1 MRRVIRTRGRRRS
14 TCHHEA
20 GHALARWWLGF
31 DTDSAA
37 VLSGEEVKAGVGL
50 VDHRGTMRYDLEGMV
65 CGHGIHLPFARQIV
79 DSDTDAAARA
89 MIAKTAPIRTEMA
102 LVMIYAGAFAQA
114 AFAKRSGTGS
124 FFAGSLADLDDAKT
138 IAAEWFIE
146 EADQDRVHRQGERLA
161 KALVRS
167 PKGSVAIW
175 AIAEVLYECGD
186 LTGAEIDALCSVV
199 YGELYAYDRW
209 AEAWPP
215 TPAQIRSGF
224 LPRSRLKL
232 LASDVTTTPEND

>member
-1 MRRVIRTRGRRRS
+1 MTRVQGRRRS

-31 DTDSAA
+31 DTDRAA
-37 VLSGEEVKAGVGL
+37 VLSVEDAKAGVGL
-50 VDHRGTMRYDLEGMV
+50 EDRRGKMRYGLEGMV
-65 CGHGIHLPFARQIV
+65 CGYPIHMPLARQVV
-79 DSDTDAAARA
+79 DGDTEAGARA
-89 MIAKTAPIRTEMA
+89 IIARRAPIRIEMS
-102 LVMIYAGAFAQA
+102 LVMTYAGAFAQA
-114 AFAKRSGTGS
+114 AFTKQSGMWS
-124 FFAGSLADLDDAKT
+124 FVAGGQGDLDDAKT

-167 PKGSVAIW
+167 PKGSAAIH
-175 AIAEVLYECGD
+175 AMAEVLYQCGD
-186 LTGAEIDALCSVV
+186 LDGVEIDALCSAA
-199 YGELYAYDRW
+199 YGEPYVYDRW

-224 LPRSRLKL
+224 LPPARQ
-232 LASDVTTTPEND
+232 AAA